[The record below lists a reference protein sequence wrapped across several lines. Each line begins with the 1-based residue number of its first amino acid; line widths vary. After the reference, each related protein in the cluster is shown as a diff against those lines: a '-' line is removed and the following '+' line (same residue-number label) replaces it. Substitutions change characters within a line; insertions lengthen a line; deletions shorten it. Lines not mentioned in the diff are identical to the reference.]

1 MHRLRLSVHYVK
13 DSIIVD
19 SLNACVQLLF
29 SAIDP
34 SCLGYYCGLSCG
46 IWSILQALSSSSW
59 RLGSNN
65 ISDPVI
71 FELLT
76 TNMRGRSGWSLSMVG
91 RNLRL
96 G

>member
-1 MHRLRLSVHYVK
+1 MHRLWLSLHYVK

-19 SLNACVQLLF
+19 RLNACVQLLF

-34 SCLGYYCGLSCG
+34 ACLGYYCGLSG
-46 IWSILQALSSSSW
+46 SIRSILRALSSSSSW
-59 RLGSNN
+59 MLGSNN

-76 TNMRGRSGWSLSMVG
+76 TNMRGHSGWSLSMV
-91 RNLRL
+91 
-96 G
+96 